1 MTNKREVHVP
11 VSHMS
16 PARAL
21 SHAGGDSGHRS
32 NVKYDLS
39 SNILLL
45 CPREKLTTLK
55 MNWFYMI
62 LFDN

>member
-11 VSHMS
+11 VSHLS
-16 PARAL
+16 PDQAL

-55 MNWFYMI
+55 MNFI
-62 LFDN
+62 FI